1 MHGGRANEGGVGGG
15 EPVRPFELDQERRIS
30 MELHMLSGFVGTG
43 IIIIAYIPQ
52 FVRIARTRH
61 AADVSI
67 PTYLLWAAGSALLLV
82 SAMHMRSPVF
92 TLLTLVQIVACLLI
106 VGLALWFK
114 KPRDKGVAR

>member
-1 MHGGRANEGGVGGG
+1 
-15 EPVRPFELDQERRIS
+15 
-30 MELHMLSGFVGTG
+30 MELHTLSGFVGTG

-82 SAMHMRSPVF
+82 HAMGMGSAVF
-92 TLLTLVQIVACLLI
+92 TVLTLFQIVACLLI
-106 VGLALWFK
+106 IALALWFK
-114 KPRDKGVAR
+114 KPRHKGVAP